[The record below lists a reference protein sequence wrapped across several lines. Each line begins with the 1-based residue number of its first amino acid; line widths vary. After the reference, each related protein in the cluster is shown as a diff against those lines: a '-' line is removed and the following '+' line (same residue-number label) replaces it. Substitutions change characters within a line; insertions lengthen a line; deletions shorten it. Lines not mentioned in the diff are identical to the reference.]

1 VGVILWKLSR
11 DFEEKWLENIGP
23 PLPTS
28 NEIEQMINGAI
39 ILQKQRG
46 LFTSKGRPYRLLA
59 MYWNPEKAIVL
70 KVDHK
75 TNKAV
80 TLINAT

>member
-1 VGVILWKLSR
+1 MELSAE
-11 DFEEKWLENIGP
+11 FKEKWLENIGP

-28 NEIEQMINGAI
+28 NEIDQMINEAI
-39 ILQKQRG
+39 ILQKQKG
-46 LFTSKGRPYRLLA
+46 LFTSKGRPHRLLA